1 MARIRTIKPEF
12 FRHEQL
18 QDIEAENPKSYVML
32 VFAALWGHCDKQG
45 RFLWK
50 PRHLKLDILPFLDFD
65 MAATL
70 ELLCQHGFVR
80 RYEVDGKQYGKVLS
94 FETHQRLTGKE
105 AQEGGRFPDEIIL
118 QQPGSNGEAPV
129 KHPGA
134 QEGKGKE
141 GNGDIVASLSLDV
154 SKIDQK
160 QEPDASFNWAKAPSG
175 VDHTHWRDW
184 LKVRKTKKATNT
196 DSAWGL
202 FSREA
207 GKAGVTI
214 ADAVRVCAERGWAGF
229 EAEWIGKEERGN
241 TSGLNELVDTV
252 KRISTN
258 TEDAVCPRKRV
269 AT

>member
-32 VFAALWGHCDKQG
+32 VFAALWGHCDNQG

-65 MAATL
+65 MAETL
-70 ELLCQHGFVR
+70 ELLCRHGFIR

-105 AQEGGRFPDEIIL
+105 ATDGGRFPDEVIP
-118 QQPGSNGEAPV
+118 QQLGSNGEAPV

-141 GNGDIVASLSLDV
+141 GNGDIVATLPNCV
-154 SKIDQK
+154 SEIDQK
-160 QEPDASFNWAKAPSG
+160 PEPEASFDWRKAPSG
-175 VDHTHWRDW
+175 VDQNHWRDW

-196 DSAWGL
+196 DSAWDA
-202 FSREA
+202 FCRECE
-207 GKAGVTI
+207 KAGFSI
-214 ADAVRVCAERGWAGF
+214 SEGVRTCAEKGWKGL
-229 EAEWIGKEERGN
+229 EAQWVTKDPKPS
-241 TSGLNELVDTV
+241 TMKPKTV
-252 KRISTN
+252 YARPPK
-258 TEDAVCPRKRV
+258 V